1 MALDAVT
8 LIENLAS
15 GIFTAGLDLLFSWS
29 EMIGFFGLIAL
40 LTRQRSSRNPLSPG
54 KFAIGLFFCAALVSL
69 PSIINASGAQLG
81 FGATSFD
88 AIAYVQPATY
98 GVAAGAANAVLSLVR
113 LAGVGFVYAALDMFR
128 RSELEGHTALSSSE
142 SIRAATVKLFA
153 GTGMVFSPQLI
164 DAALATLGLS
174 F

>member
-1 MALDAVT
+1 MALDAIT

-40 LTRQRSSRNPLSPG
+40 LVRQRSSRGPLSPG
-54 KFAIGLFFCAALVSL
+54 RFAIGLFSCAALVSL

-98 GVAAGAANAVLSLVR
+98 GVAAS
-113 LAGVGFVYAALDMFR
+113 GFRPLCNIPHCC
-128 RSELEGHTALSSSE
+128 L
-142 SIRAATVKLFA
+142 
-153 GTGMVFSPQLI
+153 P
-164 DAALATLGLS
+164 
-174 F
+174 

>member
-29 EMIGFFGLIAL
+29 EMIGFWPHRTSDPATFQSKSIV
-40 LTRQRSSRNPLSPG
+40 PG
-54 KFAIGLFFCAALVSL
+54 QVCYWPFSCAALVSL

-113 LAGVGFVYAALDMFR
+113 LAGVGFVYTALDMFR